1 MAFQTYTVK
10 SGDTLNGIA
19 QKFGT
24 TVAAL
29 LDLNPEITNPDRLF
43 VGQAIN
49 IKQIIS
55 QPGGGNTV
63 TDFAIVV
70 NVNGG
75 SARSS
80 DSGVKPTRDATGVYS
95 VTFPQNISSWL
106 WQATL
111 GAANDSPQDG
121 GQITTELGTMG
132 STDIVTV
139 RTFDA
144 AGNPANRPF
153 HLRVHDL

>member
-1 MAFQTYTVK
+1 MAFQTYMVK
-10 SGDTLNGIA
+10 AGDTLNGIA

-24 TVAAL
+24 TVSAL
-29 LDLNPEITNPDRLF
+29 LDLNPDITNPDRIF
-43 VGQAIN
+43 VGQVIN
-49 IKQIIS
+49 IKQIS
-55 QPGGGNTV
+55 QSGGGDTV

-70 NVNGG
+70 NINGG

-80 DSGVKPTRDATGVYS
+80 DSGVKPTRDTTGVYS

-111 GAANDSPQDG
+111 GAADDTPQVG
-121 GQITTELGTMG
+121 GQITAELGTMG